1 MKHDMTTG
9 TIWKTLVLFTVPLVL
24 SGMLQQVF
32 NWVDAFIVGNTE
44 GELALAGIGATTSL
58 YNLFIM
64 VITGFTS
71 GICVLAAQQ
80 SGMRETKELRKTLA
94 VFVILLG
101 GLFFAIAAAG
111 IVFTHEILVYLD
123 TPGNIFE
130 TAQDYIRIMFLGVPF
145 LAVYNIYCAVLRGMG
160 DSRAPFLSVLVCSVI
175 NVLLDILFVV
185 VLRLGAAGAAAAT
198 VISQGIMT
206 IFILFYAVRK
216 YKNLRFRPEKGVFD
230 KKILKKGMKFA
241 LPPAIQAGTTSVGNL
256 FLQRFMNGFG
266 EQTVAAVTTAYRI
279 DSVIIL
285 PIINFGSGIATMVGQ
300 NIGAGKPLRAKQ
312 ALKTGIFMISGV
324 SLCLT
329 ALVLGAGGQL
339 IAMFGL
345 TPESVEI
352 GRNFF
357 RGIAVCY
364 IVYGLAMAI
373 RGYIEGIGDMLFSG
387 IAGIIALGV
396 RIGASYT
403 GTGFFGNMII
413 AYAEAFSWLMLLCI
427 YVIRYVRK
435 YGKKTA

>member
-58 YNLFIM
+58 YNLFVM

-94 VFVILLG
+94 VFVMLLG

-111 IVFTHEILVYLD
+111 IAFTNEILVFLD
-123 TPGNIFE
+123 TPGNIIE
-130 TAQDYIRIMFLGVPF
+130 TAQDYIRIMSLGVPF
-145 LAVYNIYCAVLRGMG
+145 LAVYNTYCAVLRGMG
-160 DSRAPFLSVLVCSVI
+160 DSRAPFFSVLVCSGV

-185 VLRLGAAGAAAAT
+185 VLRLGAAGAAVAT

-206 IFILFYAVRK
+206 IFILLYAVRK
-216 YKNLRFRPEKGVFD
+216 YRVLRFRPEKGLFD
-230 KKILKKGMKFA
+230 RKILKKGVMFA
-241 LPPAIQAGTTSVGNL
+241 LPPAVQAGTTSVGNL

-266 EQTVAAVTTAYRI
+266 EQTVAAVTTAYRV

-312 ALKTGIFMISGV
+312 ALKTGLFMISGV

-329 ALVLGAGGQL
+329 ALVLGASGHL

-364 IVYGLAMAI
+364 IVYGFAMAI
-373 RGYIEGIGDMLFSG
+373 RGYIEGTGDMLFSG

-396 RIGASYT
+396 RIGVSYT
-403 GTGFFGNMII
+403 GAGFFGNMII
-413 AYAEAFSWLMLLCI
+413 AYAEAFSWLVLLCI
-427 YVIRYVRK
+427 YAIRYVQK
-435 YGKKTA
+435 YGKRTA